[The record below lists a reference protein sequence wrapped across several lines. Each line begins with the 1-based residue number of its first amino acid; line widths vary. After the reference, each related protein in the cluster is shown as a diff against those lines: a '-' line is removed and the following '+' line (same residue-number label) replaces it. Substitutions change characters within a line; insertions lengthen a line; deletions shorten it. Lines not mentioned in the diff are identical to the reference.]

1 MAFKEKF
8 KTFLEESKTK
18 ILNNEED
25 SLGVILPTE
34 VRIRSLVQVLG
45 VVPRT
50 LGSVRS
56 TRFVQHIELV
66 WSIGFVQQVELVGL

>member
-34 VRIRSLVQVLG
+34 VGGRRSGITDSDLEKRMG
-45 VVPRT
+45 DT
-50 LGSVRS
+50 GASVCL
-56 TRFVQHIELV
+56 I
-66 WSIGFVQQVELVGL
+66 

>member
-34 VRIRSLVQVLG
+34 VRIRSSVQVLG
-45 VVPRT
+45 VVPRR

-56 TRFVQHIELV
+56 TRFGQHIKLV
-66 WSIGFVQQVELVGL
+66 RSIGFVQQVELVGL

>member
-34 VRIRSLVQVLG
+34 VRIRSSVQVLG
-45 VVPRT
+45 VVPRR

-56 TRFVQHIELV
+56 TRFVQRIELV
-66 WSIGFVQQVELVGL
+66 RSIGFVQQVELVGL